1 MICSRCGATIA
12 AGNRF
17 CTECG
22 QPTQP
27 VGSDTDATV
36 VDGARNQ
43 YVPAPSP
50 TASTVPNGDRYV
62 YPAPQPAMSP
72 SPTTLS
78 QPQSPQPIRPP
89 MPAATVAKQ
98 PWSNGQK
105 MLVAIGAAVAAI
117 LLAVGVVFGV
127 SMYRDAHSSPVS
139 TASSSS
145 DGTGSTS
152 GSGSGSGGTA
162 DASCDSTPD
171 MQVVSVERSGNDLV
185 VTILVT
191 STCSDGSST
200 RFDDPKARITLKDA
214 SGETMADNTFDFSGK
229 RARTVTANGTKVK
242 VTYTP
247 DMCKRSVTDI
257 VDEANDDPS
266 LLIIRYIYRNRG
278 GDSDD
283 SGDSTANDADTA
295 PSSTLK
301 RYENAAGRYAISVPD
316 NFRKTG
322 TTSDGTG
329 FTFAGSGVTITTW
342 RSANTTGSAAGEMAR
357 LEADAGVPITYDLNA
372 DPSIYVSYYKGGYV
386 YYIKEIV
393 YADHII
399 GVQLKY
405 SDEHRDVRDPLTE
418 KIPPTLEDLG

>member
-27 VGSDTDATV
+27 VGSDTDATM
-36 VDGARNQ
+36 VDGVGNR

-62 YPAPQPAMSP
+62 YPAPQPQPAMP
-72 SPTTLS
+72 
-78 QPQSPQPIRPP
+78 QPQLSQPIRPP
-89 MPAATVAKQ
+89 MPAATAAKQ
-98 PWSNGQK
+98 PWSRGQK
-105 MLVAIGAAVAAI
+105 TFVAIGAAVAAI
-117 LLAVGVVFGV
+117 LLVIGVVFGM

-145 DGTGSTS
+145 DGTGGTS
-152 GSGSGSGGTA
+152 GSGSGETT

-266 LLIIRYIYRNRG
+266 ELIIRYIYRDRG

-283 SGDSTANDADTA
+283 SGDSGDSATTDASTP

-342 RSANTTGSAAGEMAR
+342 RSDNTTGSAAGEMAR
-357 LEADAGVPITYDLNA
+357 LEANAGVPITYDLNA

>member
-1 MICSRCGATIA
+1 MICSRCGATIV

-27 VGSDTDATV
+27 VGSDADATV
-36 VDGARNQ
+36 VDGARNR
-43 YVPAPSP
+43 YVPVSSP

-89 MPAATVAKQ
+89 MPAATAAKQ
-98 PWSNGQK
+98 PWTGGQK
-105 MLVAIGAAVAAI
+105 TFVAIGAAVAAI
-117 LLAVGVVFGV
+117 LLAVGVVFGM
-127 SMYRDAHSSPVS
+127 SMYRAGHASPVS

-145 DGTGSTS
+145 DGTGGTS
-152 GSGSGSGGTA
+152 GSGSGETT

-229 RARTVTANGTKVK
+229 RARTVTASGTKVK

-247 DMCKRSVTDI
+247 SMCERSVADI
-257 VDEANDDPS
+257 VDGANDDPS
-266 LLIIRYIYRNRG
+266 LLIIRYIYRNHG
-278 GDSDD
+278 STDDTDD
-283 SGDSTANDADTA
+283 SGDSATTDASTA
-295 PSSTLK
+295 PSTTLK
-301 RYENAAGRYAISVPD
+301 RYENSAGRYAISVPD

-342 RSANTTGSAAGEMAR
+342 RSDNTTGSAAGEMAR

-405 SDEHRDVRDPLTE
+405 SDEHRDMRDPLTE
-418 KIPPTLEDLG
+418 TVPPTLKNLG